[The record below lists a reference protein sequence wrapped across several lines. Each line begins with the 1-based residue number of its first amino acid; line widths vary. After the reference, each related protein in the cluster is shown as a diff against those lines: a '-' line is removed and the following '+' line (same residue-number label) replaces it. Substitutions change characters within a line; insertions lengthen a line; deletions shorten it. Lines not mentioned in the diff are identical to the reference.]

1 MEQYQ
6 KIITDLKA
14 KKIKPIYLIMGEESY
29 YIDQLV
35 DYIEDHLLP
44 EEDKSFNQVV
54 LYGRDV
60 TVDQVLETAKR
71 YPMMA
76 DKQLV
81 IVKEAQD
88 LKDIKLFENYAENP
102 LETTVLV
109 LAHKYKNVLKTTKF
123 YKNCVKNGVVLE
135 SEKIKDYKLSQWIEG
150 FVKSKGYQ
158 ILPKA
163 ALMLSEFLGNDL
175 NKINNELNKL
185 FIILKPN
192 EPITPEAIEKNI
204 GFSKDFNVFE
214 LQNAIGTKNEVKTL
228 KIFQH
233 FAQNSKEYPMVVISS
248 MLFSYLSKILLYHG
262 LPNKTDAASVLRI
275 SPYFVKDYQEA
286 ARNFP
291 MRKVSNMINA
301 LKTLDIKSK
310 GVGDNQVPDI
320 DLYKDFMVEVFRV

>member
-1 MEQYQ
+1 
-6 KIITDLKA
+6 
-14 KKIKPIYLIMGEESY
+14 
-29 YIDQLV
+29 
-35 DYIEDHLLP
+35 
-44 EEDKSFNQVV
+44 
-54 LYGRDV
+54 
-60 TVDQVLETAKR
+60 
-71 YPMMA
+71 
-76 DKQLV
+76 
-81 IVKEAQD
+81 
-88 LKDIKLFENYAENP
+88 
-102 LETTVLV
+102 
-109 LAHKYKNVLKTTKF
+109 
-123 YKNCVKNGVVLE
+123 
-135 SEKIKDYKLSQWIEG
+135 
-150 FVKSKGYQ
+150 
-158 ILPKA
+158 
-163 ALMLSEFLGNDL
+163 MLSEFLGNDL

-310 GVGDNQVPDI
+310 GVGANQVPDI
-320 DLYKDFMVEVFRV
+320 DLYKDFMVEVFRF